1 MNNIKLSMIFF
12 VAVAFFAGLVVH
24 AQSDKQVQ
32 PKKVK
37 QNAVSVQSKEKLEPG
52 SIPVRAPFK
61 GFRQSYK
68 MVTDVLDGFGGESES
83 DNYRIPVNSGGQP
96 SAIGISASDTLVIE
110 AGFVH
115 ASFVKRGD
123 ATADGVIDIGDV
135 VYLINYLFRN
145 GSVPCPFEAGDANCD
160 GVVVIG
166 DVVYLINYLFRG
178 GPLPVC

>member
-1 MNNIKLSMIFF
+1 MKNIKTALLFF
-12 VAVAFFAGLVVH
+12 VAALLFSALMVH
-24 AQSDKQVQ
+24 AESKKQTQ
-32 PKKVK
+32 PGKIKGK
-37 QNAVSVQSKEKLEPG
+37 AATQIKSAPTSVPQTAPLVG
-52 SIPVRAPFK
+52 S
-61 GFRQSYK
+61 RQGYQL
-68 MVTDVLDGFGGESES
+68 VTDVLDGFGGESES

-96 SAIGISASDTLVIE
+96 SAIGISQSDTLVIK
-110 AGFVH
+110 AGYVH